1 MSFFGSLFGNKA
13 AGSGQSTVKSQIS
26 QVEERLKSRIVS
38 FQDRTK
44 LRYILIFPVMHK
56 VAAKLYVDDFGPDVA
71 LRTYQSLVNSLTSDG
86 TIREDQFKSF
96 GWPEIPA
103 DAATHVQ
110 EFDADL
116 RRLTRELIGQGFL
129 KESIANALVNVALQ
143 SSARMD
149 GLLSAGFL
157 ITILKELRAGVY
169 SPAPEVRPEPPAD
182 ADEATKVLFI
192 KMRDIAYMFQE
203 HSGLEWQRLLP
214 GMQKVCA
221 VCCIR
226 YRGRDGAL
234 VLFRDQVQRLMPL
247 LAQCPKNP
255 PQDLS
260 LTPLHIEN
268 MSKFEGALQQ
278 FADSMVE
285 SADVHPVYVAE
296 ALARL
301 IIELTT
307 KYYDL
312 VYLSNILFAC
322 CTDIERG
329 KFNAIRKTH

>member
-13 AGSGQSTVKSQIS
+13 AGSGQSTVKSQIP
-26 QVEERLKSRIVS
+26 QVEEILKSRIVS

-44 LRYILIFPVMHK
+44 LHYILIFPVMHK

-96 GWPEIPA
+96 GWPEIPQH
-103 DAATHVQ
+103 AAAHVH
-110 EFDADL
+110 ELDGSL
-116 RRLTRELIGQGFL
+116 RGLTRELIGQGFL

-157 ITILKELRAGVY
+157 ITILKELRAGAY
-169 SPAPEVRPEPPAD
+169 TPAPEVRLEPPAG
-182 ADEATKVLFI
+182 AHEAAKVLFI

-203 HSGLEWQRLLP
+203 HSGLEWQHLLP

-234 VLFRDQVQRLMPL
+234 ALFRDQVQKLMPL

-255 PQDLS
+255 PQDLP
-260 LTPLHIEN
+260 LTPLHLEN
-268 MSKFEGALQQ
+268 MAKFEEALQQ
-278 FADSMVE
+278 FADSMVG

-296 ALARL
+296 ALSML
-301 IIELTT
+301 LIELAT
-307 KYYDL
+307 KYYDM
-312 VYLSNILFAC
+312 VYLSNVLFAC

-329 KFNAIRKTH
+329 KFDTVKKTH